1 MVHLITGYAGKPHVT
16 SASDGALN
24 AGIYGKGKYILN
36 MGEKF
41 AYEIISNNLIKIK
54 SGFAINQGRKIE
66 IAINDYEEVTIDNGL
81 QGMKRCDLIVLRYE
95 KNSDSGIE
103 TANLVAIKGTSTDA
117 YAEPVYTEGDI
128 LTGKA
133 VDDILLYK
141 VFINGLSIENVE
153 SAFTLTDSLMDILA
167 EQKRVSSGMGQQI
180 ATLSA
185 NVSNLGKSVAD
196 GKALLA
202 STISAWGNPTASDAT
217 FEVLNTNMAAEFA
230 ATRDAAY
237 SQGVAAADARE
248 NTGSYNWGCG
258 WNAGVVA
265 ADGRAAPGTV
275 NYQSG
280 YNQGVADADGRANSN
295 SANWQ
300 NGHSVGYQAGV
311 AAELNAIAGAWTT
324 HGTVTGRLYMYVVEH
339 NDSGY
344 IWNTCNMANLSWV
357 PGNVNEVYGYGTDGI
372 KVEIFCI
379 DGAAVSLQDF
389 DAWLYGRNAYP
400 SGFPVWKIKHTW
412 SWVL

>member
-103 TANLVAIKGTSTDA
+103 TASLVAIKGTSTDA

-167 EQKRVSSGMGQQI
+167 EQKRASSDMGRQI

-185 NVSNLGKSVAD
+185 NVSNLGKSVAE
-196 GKALLA
+196 GKQLLA
-202 STISAWGNPTASDAT
+202 ATLSGWGPSPVASDAT
-217 FEVLNTNMAAEFA
+217 FEVLNSAINNTVGTYGDN
-230 ATRDAAY
+230 RY
-237 SQGVAAADARE
+237 NQGYVK
-248 NTGSYNWGCG
+248 
-258 WNAGVVA
+258 GVQD
-265 ADGRAAPGTV
+265 ADGRALPGTV

-280 YNQGVADADGRANSN
+280 YN
-295 SANWQ
+295 
-300 NGHSVGYQAGV
+300 AGV
-311 AAELNAIAGAWTT
+311 AAADAQSLA
-324 HGTVTGRLYMYVVEH
+324 
-339 NDSGY
+339 S
-344 IWNTCNMANLSWV
+344 
-357 PGNVNEVYGYGTDGI
+357 I
-372 KVEIFCI
+372 KNRRP
-379 DGAAVSLQDF
+379 GAAKFGYAITCAFMSENDLVL
-389 DAWLYGRNAYP
+389 GKYP
-400 SGFPVWKIKHTW
+400 TASIYTSGIELIHKFILGKSIYFIMFCWAGSINWNGWHVIETW
-412 SWVL
+412 YI

>member
-180 ATLSA
+180 SA
-185 NVSNLGKSVAD
+185 LAEGAAGMGQQISALTANMSNLGKSVAE
-196 GKALLA
+196 GKQLLA
-202 STISAWGNPTASDAT
+202 ATLSGWGPSPVASDAS
-217 FEVLNTNMAAEFA
+217 FEVLNSAINKTVGTYGDN
-230 ATRDAAY
+230 RY
-237 SQGVAAADARE
+237 NQGYVK
-248 NTGSYNWGCG
+248 
-258 WNAGVVA
+258 GVQD
-265 ADGRAAPGTV
+265 ADGRALPGTV

-280 YNQGVADADGRANSN
+280 YN
-295 SANWQ
+295 
-300 NGHSVGYQAGV
+300 AGA
-311 AAELNAIAGAWTT
+311 AAEGAACLNAIKSNAQ
-324 HGTVTGRLYMYVVEH
+324 HHYYDITVSYRKSDKNGL
-339 NDSGY
+339 
-344 IWNTCNMANLSWV
+344 
-357 PGNVNEVYGYGTDGI
+357 
-372 KVEIFCI
+372 
-379 DGAAVSLQDF
+379 
-389 DAWLYGRNAYP
+389 YP
-400 SGFPVWKIKHTW
+400 SVGGDRYPTATAYSSIIGEKEFSVGGGYRIWIVWHLWCGVRNNNGWADAFSRHI
-412 SWVL
+412 

>member
-103 TANLVAIKGTSTDA
+103 TANLVAIKGTSTDT

-141 VFINGLSIENVE
+141 VFINGLSIESIE

-180 ATLSA
+180 SALAEGAAGMGQQISTLTA
-185 NVSNLGKSVAD
+185 NMSNLGKSVAE
-196 GKALLA
+196 GKQLLA
-202 STISAWGNPTASDAT
+202 ATLSGWGPSPVASDAS
-217 FEVLNTNMAAEFA
+217 FEVLNSAINKTVGTYGDN
-230 ATRDAAY
+230 RYNQGYVKGVQDADGRALPGTVNY
-237 SQGVAAADARE
+237 QSG
-248 NTGSYNWGCG
+248 Y
-258 WNAGVVA
+258 NAGVVA
-265 ADGRAAPGTV
+265 ADGRALPGTV

-280 YNQGVADADGRANSN
+280 YN
-295 SANWQ
+295 
-300 NGHSVGYQAGV
+300 AGA
-311 AAELNAIAGAWTT
+311 AAEGAACLNAIKSNAQ
-324 HGTVTGRLYMYVVEH
+324 HHYYDITVSYRKSDKNGL
-339 NDSGY
+339 
-344 IWNTCNMANLSWV
+344 
-357 PGNVNEVYGYGTDGI
+357 
-372 KVEIFCI
+372 
-379 DGAAVSLQDF
+379 
-389 DAWLYGRNAYP
+389 YP
-400 SGFPVWKIKHTW
+400 SVGGDRYPTATAYSSIIGEKEFSVGGGYRIWIVWHLWCGVRNNNGWADAFSRHI
-412 SWVL
+412 

>member
-180 ATLSA
+180 SALAEGAAGMGQQISTLTA
-185 NVSNLGKSVAD
+185 NMSNLGKSVAE
-196 GKALLA
+196 GKQLLA
-202 STISAWGNPTASDAT
+202 TTLSGWGPSPVASDAS
-217 FEVLNTNMAAEFA
+217 FEVLNSAINKTVGTYGDN
-230 ATRDAAY
+230 RY
-237 SQGVAAADARE
+237 NQGYVK
-248 NTGSYNWGCG
+248 
-258 WNAGVVA
+258 GVQD
-265 ADGRAAPGTV
+265 ADGRALPGTV

>member
-41 AYEIISNNLIKIK
+41 AYEIISNNLIKVK

-103 TANLVAIKGTSTDA
+103 TASLAVIKGTSTDA
-117 YAEPVYTEGDI
+117 YTEPVYTEGDI

-141 VFINGLSIENVE
+141 VFINGLSIESIE

-167 EQKRVSSGMGQQI
+167 EQKRASSDMGRQI

-202 STISAWGNPTASDAT
+202 STISAWGNPTASDAS
-217 FEVLNTNMAAEFA
+217 FEVLNSAINKTVGTYGDN
-230 ATRDAAY
+230 RYNQGYVKGVQDADGRALPGTVNY
-237 SQGVAAADARE
+237 QSG
-248 NTGSYNWGCG
+248 Y
-258 WNAGVVA
+258 NAGVVA

-280 YNQGVADADGRANSN
+280 YNAGVAAADGRALPGTVNYQS
-295 SANWQ
+295 
-300 NGHSVGYQAGV
+300 GYNAGV
-311 AAELNAIAGAWTT
+311 AAADTQSLASIKNGRPGVTKFGYAITCAF
-324 HGTVTGRLYMYVVEH
+324 MSE
-339 NDSGY
+339 ND
-344 IWNTCNMANLSWV
+344 LV
-357 PGNVNEVYGYGTDGI
+357 PGKYPTASIYTSGI
-372 KVEIFCI
+372 ELIHKFIFGKSIYFIMFCWAGSI
-379 DGAAVSLQDF
+379 SWNGWHV
-389 DAWLYGRNAYP
+389 
-400 SGFPVWKIKHTW
+400 IETW
-412 SWVL
+412 YI

>member
-1 MVHLITGYAGKPHVT
+1 MYETEYLKLKVAQEDDFYNINEHAENMEKIDGKLKEVKET
-16 SASDGALN
+16 EEGLRKLVETETERAKSAETKN
-24 AGIYGKGKYILN
+24 A
-36 MGEKF
+36 ED
-41 AYEIISNNLIKIK
+41 
-54 SGFAINQGRKIE
+54 IE
-66 IAINDYEEVTIDNGL
+66 E
-81 QGMKRCDLIVLRYE
+81 
-95 KNSDSGIE
+95 
-103 TANLVAIKGTSTDA
+103 
-117 YAEPVYTEGDI
+117 
-128 LTGKA
+128 
-133 VDDILLYK
+133 
-141 VFINGLSIENVE
+141 
-153 SAFTLTDSLMDILA
+153 
-167 EQKRVSSGMGQQI
+167 VSSGLTSEINNKISDLIGGAPETLDTLKEIADAIAENETIVDALNEAIGKKVNIDDFNTQI
-180 ATLSA
+180 TS
-185 NVSNLGKSVAD
+185 LGKSVAE
-196 GKALLA
+196 GKQLLA
-202 STISAWGNPTASDAT
+202 ATLSGWGPSPVASDAT
-217 FEVLNTNMAAEFA
+217 FEVLNSAINNTVGTYGDN
-230 ATRDAAY
+230 RY
-237 SQGVAAADARE
+237 NQGYVK
-248 NTGSYNWGCG
+248 
-258 WNAGVVA
+258 GVQD
-265 ADGRAAPGTV
+265 ADGRALPGTV

-324 HGTVTGRLYMYVVEH
+324 HGTVTGRLYMYIVEH

>member
-167 EQKRVSSGMGQQI
+167 EQKRASSDMGRQI

-185 NVSNLGKSVAD
+185 NVSNLGKSVAE
-196 GKALLA
+196 GKQLLA
-202 STISAWGNPTASDAT
+202 ATLSGWGPSPVASDAT
-217 FEVLNTNMAAEFA
+217 FEVLNSAINNTVGTYGDN
-230 ATRDAAY
+230 RY
-237 SQGVAAADARE
+237 NQGYVK
-248 NTGSYNWGCG
+248 
-258 WNAGVVA
+258 GVQD
-265 ADGRAAPGTV
+265 ADGRALPGTV

-280 YNQGVADADGRANSN
+280 YNAGVAAADGRALPGTVNYQS
-295 SANWQ
+295 
-300 NGHSVGYQAGV
+300 GYNAGV
-311 AAELNAIAGAWTT
+311 AAADGRALP
-324 HGTVTGRLYMYVVEH
+324 GTVNYQ
-339 NDSGY
+339 SGY
-344 IWNTCNMANLSWV
+344 NAGVAAADTQSLAS
-357 PGNVNEVYGYGTDGI
+357 I
-372 KVEIFCI
+372 KNGRP
-379 DGAAVSLQDF
+379 GAAKFGYAITCAFMSENDLVL
-389 DAWLYGRNAYP
+389 GKYP
-400 SGFPVWKIKHTW
+400 TASIYTSGIELIHKFILGKSIYFIMFCWAGSISWNGWHVIETW
-412 SWVL
+412 YI

>member
-167 EQKRVSSGMGQQI
+167 EQKRASSDMGRQI

-185 NVSNLGKSVAD
+185 NVSNLGKSVAE
-196 GKALLA
+196 GKQLLA
-202 STISAWGNPTASDAT
+202 ATLSGWGPSPVASDAT
-217 FEVLNTNMAAEFA
+217 FEVLNSAINNTVGTYGDN
-230 ATRDAAY
+230 RY
-237 SQGVAAADARE
+237 NQGYVK
-248 NTGSYNWGCG
+248 
-258 WNAGVVA
+258 GVQD
-265 ADGRAAPGTV
+265 ADGRALPGTV

-280 YNQGVADADGRANSN
+280 YN
-295 SANWQ
+295 
-300 NGHSVGYQAGV
+300 AG
-311 AAELNAIAGAWTT
+311 
-324 HGTVTGRLYMYVVEH
+324 
-339 NDSGY
+339 
-344 IWNTCNMANLSWV
+344 
-357 PGNVNEVYGYGTDGI
+357 
-372 KVEIFCI
+372 
-379 DGAAVSLQDF
+379 
-389 DAWLYGRNAYP
+389 
-400 SGFPVWKIKHTW
+400 
-412 SWVL
+412 

>member
-180 ATLSA
+180 STLTA
-185 NVSNLGKSVAD
+185 NMSNLGKSVAE
-196 GKALLA
+196 GKQLLA
-202 STISAWGNPTASDAT
+202 TTLSGWGPSPVASDAS
-217 FEVLNTNMAAEFA
+217 FEVLNSAINKTVGTYGDN
-230 ATRDAAY
+230 RYNQGYVKGVQDADGRALPGTVNY
-237 SQGVAAADARE
+237 QSG
-248 NTGSYNWGCG
+248 Y
-258 WNAGVVA
+258 NAGVVA
-265 ADGRAAPGTV
+265 ADGRALPGTV

-280 YNQGVADADGRANSN
+280 YN
-295 SANWQ
+295 
-300 NGHSVGYQAGV
+300 AGA
-311 AAELNAIAGAWTT
+311 AAEGAACLNAIKSNVQ
-324 HGTVTGRLYMYVVEH
+324 HHYYDITVSYRKSDKNGL
-339 NDSGY
+339 
-344 IWNTCNMANLSWV
+344 
-357 PGNVNEVYGYGTDGI
+357 
-372 KVEIFCI
+372 
-379 DGAAVSLQDF
+379 
-389 DAWLYGRNAYP
+389 YP
-400 SGFPVWKIKHTW
+400 SIGGAGLPTATAYSSIIGEKEFSVGGGYRIWIVWHLWCGVRNNNGWTDAFSRHI
-412 SWVL
+412 

>member
-41 AYEIISNNLIKIK
+41 AYEIISNNLIKVK

-180 ATLSA
+180 SALAEGAAGMGQQISTLTA
-185 NVSNLGKSVAD
+185 NMSNLGKSVAE
-196 GKALLA
+196 GKQLLA
-202 STISAWGNPTASDAT
+202 TTLSGWGPSPVASDAS
-217 FEVLNTNMAAEFA
+217 FEVLNSAINKTVGTYGDN
-230 ATRDAAY
+230 RY
-237 SQGVAAADARE
+237 NQGYVK
-248 NTGSYNWGCG
+248 
-258 WNAGVVA
+258 GVQD
-265 ADGRAAPGTV
+265 ADGRALPGTV

-280 YNQGVADADGRANSN
+280 YNAGVAAADGRALPGTVNYQS
-295 SANWQ
+295 
-300 NGHSVGYQAGV
+300 GYNAGV
-311 AAELNAIAGAWTT
+311 AAADGRALP
-324 HGTVTGRLYMYVVEH
+324 GTVNYQ
-339 NDSGY
+339 SGY
-344 IWNTCNMANLSWV
+344 NAGVAAADAQSLASIKNGRPGVTKFGYAITCAFMSENDLV
-357 PGNVNEVYGYGTDGI
+357 PGKYPTASIYTSGI
-372 KVEIFCI
+372 ELIHKFIFGKSIYFIMFCWAGSI
-379 DGAAVSLQDF
+379 SWNGWHV
-389 DAWLYGRNAYP
+389 
-400 SGFPVWKIKHTW
+400 IETW
-412 SWVL
+412 YI